1 MSNVSEKDWRI
12 TAKQKNM
19 IIKRIEY
26 FSKKEASYC
35 INIIEAIYLVR
46 PSNKGLKMTDESKKA
61 N

>member
-1 MSNVSEKDWRI
+1 MSTVSQKDWHI
-12 TAKQKNM
+12 TEKQKNM
-19 IIKRIEY
+19 IHKRIEY

-46 PSNKGLKMTDESKKA
+46 PSNKGLQMTDVSSK